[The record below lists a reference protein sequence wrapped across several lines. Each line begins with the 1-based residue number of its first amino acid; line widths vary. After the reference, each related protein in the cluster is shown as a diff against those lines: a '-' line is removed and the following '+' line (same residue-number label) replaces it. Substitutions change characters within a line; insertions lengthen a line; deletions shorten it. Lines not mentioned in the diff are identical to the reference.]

1 MRKLSEKTS
10 KKSSRFL
17 TKWIYPFFLLI
28 LLLGIWESVAYNHL
42 LFPSPSSIFFHLIEN
57 KARFWFHTLQTFK
70 EMTFGMLLAIS
81 IALPLAWSMHKLPLL
96 KSLFQPFFIILQCI
110 PMFTLA
116 PLMLFWFGWSFIAI
130 VVPTA
135 LMMIFPLTMSFY
147 KGIKST
153 PSQHLE
159 QFILDGATEWQIFYK
174 LRVPFALP
182 HIFSGLKISA
192 AISGVGAIAG
202 EWAGAQSGLGVFLQ
216 ENRRNLD
223 FEGVF
228 GALVCLSIFT
238 IILFSLIV
246 IVEKRY
252 RHA

>member
-1 MRKLSEKTS
+1 MKTS
-10 KKSSRFL
+10 SENSSNKLPYILRKWVYPILFL
-17 TKWIYPFFLLI
+17 VLLI
-28 LLLGIWESVAYNHL
+28 GIWESVSYKNL
-42 LFPSPSSIFFHLIEN
+42 LFPSPSSIFEHLLEN
-57 KARFWFHTLQTFK
+57 KARFWFHTMQTFK

-81 IALPLAWSMHKLPLL
+81 VALPLAWSMHKLPLL

-130 VVPTA
+130 VIPTA
-135 LMMIFPLTMSFY
+135 LMMVFPLTMSFY

-153 PSQHLE
+153 PSEYLE

-174 LRVPFALP
+174 LKVPFALP

-202 EWAGAQSGLGVFLQ
+202 EWAGAQAGLGVFLQ
-216 ENRRNLD
+216 ESRRNLD

-228 GALVCLSIFT
+228 GALICLCIFT
-238 IILFSLIV
+238 LILFSTIV
-246 IVEKRY
+246 FVEKRY
-252 RHA
+252 NHA